1 MTHREASRPLNTTGG
16 LQQDLEMLVTMLRG
30 IRGPIRERIPQA
42 HEVSSFTERLLAAL
56 TSLTM
61 LQQHL
66 FGRVLRGEATLGN
79 GPTPPWTE
87 ILMFDG
93 ATTRFPRIT
102 ARKATR
108 VLEGLFDSI
117 IKRVGYENVAEL
129 SVIPPQ
135 PSDIPRLLALTSSAI
150 DQLAW
155 FLELELAPRILAV
168 RDL

>member
-1 MTHREASRPLNTTGG
+1 
-16 LQQDLEMLVTMLRG
+16 
-30 IRGPIRERIPQA
+30 
-42 HEVSSFTERLLAAL
+42 
-56 TSLTM
+56 
-61 LQQHL
+61 
-66 FGRVLRGEATLGN
+66 
-79 GPTPPWTE
+79 
-87 ILMFDG
+87 
-93 ATTRFPRIT
+93 
-102 ARKATR
+102 